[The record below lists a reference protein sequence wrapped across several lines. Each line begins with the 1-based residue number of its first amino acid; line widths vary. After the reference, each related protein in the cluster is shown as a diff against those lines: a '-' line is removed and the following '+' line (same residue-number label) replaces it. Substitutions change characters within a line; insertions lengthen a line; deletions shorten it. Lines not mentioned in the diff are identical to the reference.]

1 MLQAE
6 CETLLRELGKSCRM
20 VAGGVHYCR
29 LIAAGVAMDF
39 IEKWFGFSPDGGDGS
54 TELLYIIVV
63 ALVLA
68 VIFGRKRIAKLLSG
82 RPG

>member
-1 MLQAE
+1 
-6 CETLLRELGKSCRM
+6 
-20 VAGGVHYCR
+20 
-29 LIAAGVAMDF
+29 MDF

-68 VIFGRKRIAKLLSG
+68 VIFGRKRIAKLLSERQG
-82 RPG
+82 

>member
-1 MLQAE
+1 
-6 CETLLRELGKSCRM
+6 
-20 VAGGVHYCR
+20 
-29 LIAAGVAMDF
+29 MDF

-68 VIFGRKRIAKLLSG
+68 VIFGRKRVAKLLSE
-82 RPG
+82 RQR

>member
-1 MLQAE
+1 
-6 CETLLRELGKSCRM
+6 
-20 VAGGVHYCR
+20 
-29 LIAAGVAMDF
+29 MDF

-54 TELLYIIVV
+54 TEILYIIVF

-82 RPG
+82 RQG